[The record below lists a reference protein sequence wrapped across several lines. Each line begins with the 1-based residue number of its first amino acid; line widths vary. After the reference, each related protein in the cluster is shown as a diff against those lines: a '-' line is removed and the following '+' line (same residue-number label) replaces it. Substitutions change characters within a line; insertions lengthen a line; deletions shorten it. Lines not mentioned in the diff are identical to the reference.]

1 MGHQV
6 PRAGRHTHILRAPN
20 SHGRRIGAVEL
31 SLGVSALG
39 VSALGV
45 SCLREAWQGAGN
57 ATRRSKFLLCVGS
70 ASYRT
75 VPVPMP
81 QPAQPQRAW
90 SGQEAPGAHC
100 ELLLQ
105 GRALLIPVP
114 VASSSSSSACPAPAA
129 ASAAGSGPGQAVL
142 CRAALLPGLSPRKLH
157 PWCPNTARKER
168 RRA

>member
-6 PRAGRHTHILRAPN
+6 LRAGRHTHILRAPKG
-20 SHGRRIGAVEL
+20 HGRRITGVEL
-31 SLGVSALG
+31 SLGVSARG

-57 ATRRSKFLLCVGS
+57 ATRRSKFLLCVGN
-70 ASYRT
+70 ASYRM

-81 QPAQPQRAW
+81 QPARPQRAW
-90 SGQEAPGAHC
+90 SSREAPGARC

-105 GRALLIPVP
+105 GRALPVPVP
-114 VASSSSSSACPAPAA
+114 VASSSSSSACPTPA

-157 PWCPNTARKER
+157 PWCPNTARKEHG
-168 RRA
+168 RA